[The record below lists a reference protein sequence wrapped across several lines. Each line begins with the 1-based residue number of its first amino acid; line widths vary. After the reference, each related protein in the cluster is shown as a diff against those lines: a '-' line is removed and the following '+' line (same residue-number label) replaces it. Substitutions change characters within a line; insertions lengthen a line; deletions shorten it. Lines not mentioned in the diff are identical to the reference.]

1 MTTRKMTTRALGW
14 VAATGALV
22 AVPFGLAT
30 GTASA
35 ASHNWDGVA
44 QCESGGNWGT
54 NTGNGYY
61 GGLQFSQSTW
71 TANGGSGSPH
81 GASKSEQIRVAEN
94 TLASQG
100 PGAWP
105 VCGQYL
111 TTGTEDVAPEPAP
124 APAPAPAPVEIPA
137 VPAVIAPALPA
148 LETIPAPAADQ
159 VKKASD
165 AAVALANQHGFGD
178 QIQQLIANNGVALA
192 SLTR

>member
-30 GTASA
+30 GTAAA

-44 QCESGGNWGT
+44 QCESGGNWGI

-71 TANGGSGSPH
+71 TANGGTGSPH
-81 GASKSEQIRVAEN
+81 GASKAEQIRVAEN

-105 VCGQYL
+105 HCGKYL
-111 TTGTEDVAPEPAP
+111 TTATEDVAPEPAP
-124 APAPAPAPVEIPA
+124 APAPAPAPV

-148 LETIPAPAADQ
+148 LEAIPAPAADQ
-159 VKKASD
+159 VKQASD
-165 AAVALANQHGFGD
+165 AAVALATQHGFGD